1 MTIEQR
7 PSLSIALPKSY
18 LFTSE
23 SVTEG
28 HPDKM
33 CDQISDA
40 ILDAIISKEIELE
53 REGYIA
59 PSGQPADVS
68 RMRCAC
74 ETLATTGL
82 VAVAG
87 EIRTQAYVD
96 VPAIVREVVCGIGYD
111 RAKYGFD
118 GTTCGVVNAIHE
130 QSPDIAQGVDESW
143 EAAHGGAADD
153 PYELIGAGDQGMMFG
168 YACNET
174 STLMPM
180 PIYLAQRM
188 SERLA
193 AVRKD
198 GTLDYLR
205 PDGKTQVSVR
215 YEDGAPKWVEKVVVS
230 TQHAEEA
237 PYERLRA
244 DVVEQVVRPVLAG
257 EGVALSPD
265 AEIHVNP
272 TGRFVIGG
280 PMGDCGLTGRKVIV
294 DTYGGMGRHGGG
306 AFSGKDCTKVDRSA
320 AYAARWVAKNVVA
333 AGLAARCEVQV
344 AYAIGVARPVSLMVE
359 TFGTE
364 KAAVG
369 AIERAVAEVFDLR
382 PGAIIDAL
390 DLRRPIYRKTAAYGH
405 FGRELPEFT
414 WERTDRAEDLRKTC
428 MTIREYKGSFDG
440 LKMCFIG
447 DGNNMM
453 HSLIVGGLKVGMEV
467 AVACPEG
474 YRPPQEILDFAA
486 GYDCFTLTDD
496 PMVAAKDA
504 DVVITD
510 VWTSMGQEEERAARE
525 KAFAGYCIDEK
536 IMGVA
541 KSDAIVQH
549 CLPAHRGEE
558 ITEEVFEANAGPI
571 FDEAENRLHAQKAV
585 MVTLMKD

>member
-153 PYELIGAGDQGMMFG
+153 PYERIGAGDQGMMFG
-168 YACNET
+168 YACDET
-174 STLMPM
+174 STLMPMPM

-272 TGRFVIGG
+272 
-280 PMGDCGLTGRKVIV
+280 TGRKVIV

-428 MTIREYKGSFDG
+428 
-440 LKMCFIG
+440 
-447 DGNNMM
+447 
-453 HSLIVGGLKVGMEV
+453 
-467 AVACPEG
+467 
-474 YRPPQEILDFAA
+474 
-486 GYDCFTLTDD
+486 
-496 PMVAAKDA
+496 
-504 DVVITD
+504 
-510 VWTSMGQEEERAARE
+510 
-525 KAFAGYCIDEK
+525 
-536 IMGVA
+536 
-541 KSDAIVQH
+541 
-549 CLPAHRGEE
+549 
-558 ITEEVFEANAGPI
+558 
-571 FDEAENRLHAQKAV
+571 RLA
-585 MVTLMKD
+585 